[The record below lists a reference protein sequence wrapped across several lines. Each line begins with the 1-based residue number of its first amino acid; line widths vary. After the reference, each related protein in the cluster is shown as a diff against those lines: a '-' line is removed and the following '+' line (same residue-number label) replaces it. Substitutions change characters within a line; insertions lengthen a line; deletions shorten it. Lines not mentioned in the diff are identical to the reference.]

1 MFDSYHLFLI
11 CFCKG
16 TIYFIANQISHFLIY
31 ILYKNILH
39 RLKIGFHYVFA
50 AWFFKK

>member
-11 CFCKG
+11 CFCKD

-31 ILYKNILH
+31 VLYKNILY
-39 RLKIGFHYVFA
+39 RLKIGFHPAFA
-50 AWFFKK
+50 AQFPKK